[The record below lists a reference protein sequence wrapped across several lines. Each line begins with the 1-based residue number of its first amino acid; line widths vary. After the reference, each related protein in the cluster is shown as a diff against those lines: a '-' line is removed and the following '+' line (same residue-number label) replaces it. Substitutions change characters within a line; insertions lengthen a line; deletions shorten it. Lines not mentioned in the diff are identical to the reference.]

1 MTALESALR
10 TYQEL
15 ADRYDRQK
23 EPKQRDLFLVL
34 AADAALAVGKG
45 MEAERLRER
54 LLLGS
59 PHNLLKPFDSF
70 VEALQSPDIQL
81 YIADLKRQFP
91 PDLAGRLLE
100 AQREKDSGPDLLFGD
115 LPSNTMEPD
124 LKLYRLLEQ
133 QEKPA
138 PPPPPVLRAPA
149 TAKSSTPMPAA
160 ARAPN
165 PPAAATTQ
173 RTSLPPKPIPLAP
186 VKPAARSPYEPLSQA
201 KAATTAE
208 EDAGRDSWIAL
219 LLFVLSLAAVLGLA
233 GYTFVK
239 PCLGP

>member
-15 ADRYDRQK
+15 ADRYDRQL

-45 MEAERLRER
+45 DEAERLRGR
-54 LLLGS
+54 LLQGS

-100 AQREKDSGPDLLFGD
+100 AQREKDRGPDLLFGD

-124 LKLYRLLEQ
+124 LKLYRMLEQ

-138 PPPPPVLRAPA
+138 PSPPPVVRPA
-149 TAKSSTPMPAA
+149 AASKSTTPLPAA
-160 ARAPN
+160 ARSNPSP
-165 PPAAATTQ
+165 PPAP
-173 RTSLPPKPIPLAP
+173 RTPERSKPIPLAP
-186 VKPAARSPYEPLSQA
+186 VKASTRSPYEPLPA
-201 KAATTAE
+201 PPKPEATAE
-208 EDAGRDSWIAL
+208 DDASGDSWIAL

-233 GYTFVK
+233 GYTLIK
-239 PCLGP
+239 PIIVP